1 MPNVAKQ
8 SKEFEESIVNLLKE
22 KKNLSDSSITVYLR
36 NLKKLNDDIPYKDFK
51 FLIDSKKIEEKLKDY
66 KENTKRN
73 YLISIVSVLSLYP
86 QKKQIKKLHDI
97 YYDLMMKKNDQIK
110 KEVAPEDLTAKQ
122 EENWMSWDQVK
133 QVYKSL
139 EETVDKF
146 VNSEVINEVQYNQLL
161 SYMILSLYVLLEPRR
176 NKDYQLMVIV
186 KQYKKSPETSL
197 LNYLDLTNKKFIFNN
212 YKTSK
217 KYGPKEIAIPDDL
230 YKVIEKYLKH
240 HILLRHSKTKLTAT
254 NQFPFL
260 VNYGGSPLDKVN
272 SITRILNKTFGKAI
286 GSSMLRHIFLTG
298 KFGPVLEEQK
308 KIAGNMAHS
317 VEQQKDYIKI
327 PKKIVVSFLEP

>member
-1 MPNVAKQ
+1 MRNVAKQ
-8 SKEFEESIVNLLKE
+8 AKDFEENLVKMLKE

-36 NLKKLNDDIPYKDFK
+36 NMKKLNDDLPYKDFK
-51 FLIDSKKIEEKLKDY
+51 FLEDSKKIEEKLKNY

-73 YLISIVSVLSLYP
+73 YLISIVSLLSLFNDN
-86 QKKQIKKLHDI
+86 KKIKKLHDM

-110 KEVAPEDLTAKQ
+110 KEIQPEDLTAKQ

-133 QVYKSL
+133 KVYKSL
-139 EETVDKF
+139 EESVDKF
-146 VNSEVINEVQYNQLL
+146 VNNDAISESQYNQLL

-176 NKDYQLMVIV
+176 NKDYQLMYII
-186 KQYKKSPETSL
+186 KQYKKQAD
-197 LNYLDLTNKKFIFNN
+197 NNQFNFLDLTNRKFIFNN

-217 KYGPKEIAIPDDL
+217 KYGPKEIDIDEDL
-230 YKVIEKYLKH
+230 NKVIDKYLKH
-240 HILLRHSKTKLTAT
+240 HPLLQKNKVTA
-254 NQFPFL
+254 NSMVPFL
-260 VNYGGSPLDKVN
+260 VNYNGSPLDKVN

-308 KIAGNMAHS
+308 KVAGNMAHS
-317 VEQQKDYIKI
+317 VEQQKDYIKV
-327 PKKIVVSFLEP
+327 PKKILVSF

>member
-1 MPNVAKQ
+1 MRNVAKQ
-8 SKEFEESIVNLLKE
+8 AKDFEDNLIKLLKE

-36 NLKKLNDDIPYKDFK
+36 NMKKLNDDLPYKDFK
-51 FLIDSKKIEEKLKDY
+51 FLEDSKKIEEKLKNY

-73 YLISIVSVLSLYP
+73 YLISVVSLLSLFNDN
-86 QKKQIKKLHDI
+86 KKIKKLHDI

-110 KEVAPEDLTAKQ
+110 KEIQPEDLTAKQ

-133 QVYKSL
+133 KVYKSL
-139 EETVDKF
+139 EESVDKF
-146 VNSEVINEVQYNQLL
+146 VNNDTISESQYNQLL

-176 NKDYQLMVIV
+176 NKDYQLMYII
-186 KQYKKSPETSL
+186 KQYKKQADNNQ
-197 LNYLDLTNKKFIFNN
+197 LNFLDLTNRKFIFNN

-217 KYGPKEIAIPDDL
+217 KYGPKEIDIAEDL
-230 YKVIEKYLKH
+230 NNVINKYLRH
-240 HILLRHSKTKLTAT
+240 HPLLQKNKLTA
-254 NQFPFL
+254 NSLVPFL
-260 VNYGGSPLDKVN
+260 VNYNGAPLDKVN

-308 KIAGNMAHS
+308 KVAGNMAHS
-317 VEQQKDYIKI
+317 VEQQKDYIKV
-327 PKKIVVSFLEP
+327 PKKIVVSF

>member
-1 MPNVAKQ
+1 MPNLVKQ
-8 SKEFEESIVNLLKE
+8 SKDFEDSIISLLKE

-36 NLKKLNDDIPYKDFK
+36 NLKKLNDDLPYKDFK
-51 FLIDSKKIEEKLKDY
+51 FLTDSKKIEEKLKDY

-73 YLISIVSVLSLYP
+73 YLISIVSVLSLFP
-86 QKKQIKKLHDI
+86 DKKQIKKLHDV
-97 YYDLMMKKNDQIK
+97 YYDLMMKKSDQIK
-110 KEVAPEDLTAKQ
+110 KDVAPEDLTAKQ

-139 EETVDKF
+139 EESVDKF
-146 VNSEVINEVQYNQLL
+146 VNNQVISESQYNQLL

-186 KQYKKSPETSL
+186 KQYKKTPETASL
-197 LNYLDLTNKKFIFNN
+197 NFLDLTNKKFIFNN

-217 KYGPKEIAIPDDL
+217 KYGPKEIDIPDEL
-230 YKVIEKYLKH
+230 FAVIEKYLKH
-240 HILLRHSKTKLTAT
+240 HILLKNNKLT
-254 NQFPFL
+254 NNSQVPFL
-260 VNYGGSPLDKVN
+260 VNYGGVALDKVN

-327 PKKIVVSFLEP
+327 PKKITVSF